1 MDHYVAGLMKYAADY
16 TYFLAPYVNSYK
28 RFAKGTFAPTQI
40 VWSVDNRT
48 AAYRLCGANSNA
60 IRIEVRTPGADMNPY
75 LAQAAIIAAGLKGIE
90 EKLDLAAPFKGDA
103 YSNDE
108 ENHIPRTLLDA
119 RNAMTKSDMLRDAF
133 GDEVMAHYARA
144 AEVEI
149 EEFNQV
155 VTDWE
160 IARGFEGA

>member
-1 MDHYVAGLMKYAADY
+1 MFKRKKMAAWPEHNNNKD
-16 TYFLAPYVNSYK
+16 
-28 RFAKGTFAPTQI
+28 
-40 VWSVDNRT
+40 
-48 AAYRLCGANSNA
+48 
-60 IRIEVRTPGADMNPY
+60 
-75 LAQAAIIAAGLKGIE
+75 
-90 EKLDLAAPFKGDA
+90 

-119 RNAMTKSDMLRDAF
+119 RNAMIKSDMLRDAF
-133 GDEVMAHYARA
+133 GDEVMAHYSRA

-160 IARGFEGA
+160 IARGFERA